1 MGGVISVAKQAS
13 RERIVVVE
21 DDADISKLLE
31 HILSQQGYD
40 VAVARDGAAALR
52 VIREQPP
59 DLVVLDLMLPDMS
72 GLEILK
78 FLRAGNATVK
88 TRVIIVTARK
98 DEVDR
103 IVGFELGAD
112 DYVMKPFS
120 PRELALRVRAVLQR
134 MERPP
139 TPDRRTL
146 RAGPIEVDVEQHRA
160 SVGGVPLDL
169 TLTEFKLLSELVRS
183 GSRVRTREALLSDV
197 WGYDSEVMSRTV
209 DTHIRRLRSKLGDAA
224 SWLSTVRGVGYK
236 IESPDGATQ

>member
-1 MGGVISVAKQAS
+1 VITATKQAL

-21 DDADISKLLE
+21 DDGDISKILE
-31 HILSQQGYD
+31 HILCQQGYD
-40 VAVARDGAAALR
+40 VTVAGNGSAALR
-52 VIREQPP
+52 AIRDQPP

-78 FLRAGNATVK
+78 SLRQDAATAK

-134 MERPP
+134 FDGAAPQQKRIF
-139 TPDRRTL
+139 
-146 RAGPIEVDVEQHRA
+146 RAGPIEVDVEHHRA
-160 SVGGVPLDL
+160 TVDGQPLDL

-209 DTHIRRLRSKLGDAA
+209 DTHIRRLRSKLGDAS

-236 IESPDGATQ
+236 IESPDRPR